1 MLKLSSI
8 FLETSIT
15 RLVIASFIF
24 VLLLPIGFFVYSL
37 SQNSWQQVE
46 HSMLERHR
54 LISTSLV
61 EPFTLYISSKQ
72 QVVTAIANE
81 VKQERG
87 EDKATLTDE
96 ISQQI
101 RHLSTQA
108 TLDKHLRTLGNI
120 VALSYTSGTNNKL
133 KQTVSTNKFI
143 SKKNWDLDYKE
154 ANFFRIKNNGIPSR
168 TDSLSS
174 AFISTV
180 TGKPVVLL
188 RHLIFNNNRQLEATL
203 FAEISL
209 KSIISMC
216 SKISFGKTGHCTTV
230 DHKGQVIAHP
240 NPEWVQSIRN
250 ITHLSAVRKMLSG
263 ISGIDE
269 FYSKSFDTTMVAGY
283 SAIPNL
289 GWGIMIPQQ
298 KSELT
303 SIFDDIRNNILLWL
317 LFGMLSATLI
327 AWKLA
332 NEITQPIKLLMH
344 KTSQLA
350 KFQYFVDPGKM
361 PENSPREIKQL
372 WQEFSHL
379 FTGLQNSHNEVKRL
393 NTSLHKDIENATLEL
408 REKNKKLYE
417 LSTLDYLTELPNR
430 RFFTNYL
437 NKQLVDSAVR
447 QIGVIFI
454 DVDHFK
460 TTNDTLGHEVGD
472 AVLIHLGKLMKSSIR
487 QGDLAARLG
496 GDEFVIYVDEADD
509 EALATIAEKVRR
521 AAQENPLFIKSQNVS
536 LSLSLGTVSHSSDSD
551 VSAKEFF
558 SLADKAMYVSKS
570 KGRNAITHYN
580 TDCLVEVESM
590 AG

>member
-1 MLKLSSI
+1 
-8 FLETSIT
+8 
-15 RLVIASFIF
+15 
-24 VLLLPIGFFVYSL
+24 
-37 SQNSWQQVE
+37 
-46 HSMLERHR
+46 MLERHR

-61 EPFTLYISSKQ
+61 EPFTLYINSKQ

-81 VKQERG
+81 VKEERN
-87 EDKATLTDE
+87 EYKAVLTDE
-96 ISQQI
+96 IGQQI
-101 RHLSTQA
+101 RLLTTQA
-108 TLDKHLRTLGNI
+108 ILDKHLRTLGNI
-120 VALSYTSGTNNKL
+120 VALSYTSGIDNQLEK
-133 KQTVSTNKFI
+133 TVSTNKFI
-143 SKKNWDLDYKE
+143 SKNNWNLDYKE
-154 ANFFRIKNNGIPSR
+154 ADFFRIKNNGVPSR

-188 RHLIFNNNRQLEATL
+188 RHFIFDDNRKLEATL
-203 FAEISL
+203 FAEVSL

-216 SKISFGKTGHCTTV
+216 SKVRFGITGHCTTV
-230 DHKGQVIAHP
+230 DHKGQIIAHP
-240 NPEWVQSIRN
+240 KQEWVQNIRN
-250 ITHLSAVRKMLSG
+250 ITHISTVRKMLAG

-269 FYSKSFDTTMVAGY
+269 FYSKYFSTTMVVGF

-289 GWGIMIPQQ
+289 GWGIMVPQP

-303 SIFDDIRNNILLWL
+303 SIFDNIRSSILLWL
-317 LFGMLSATLI
+317 LFGVLSATII

-332 NEITQPIKLLMH
+332 HEITKPIKLLMH
-344 KTSQLA
+344 KTGQLA
-350 KFQYFVDPGKM
+350 KSQYLVDLGKI

-393 NTSLHKDIENATLEL
+393 NTSLNKDIENATLEL

-430 RFFTNYL
+430 RFFTNHL
-437 NKQLVDSAVR
+437 NEKLANNAVR

-487 QGDLAARLG
+487 KSDLAARLG
-496 GDEFVIYVDEADD
+496 GDEFVIYVDNADD
-509 EALATIAEKVRR
+509 EALATIAEKVRK
-521 AAQENPLFIKSQNVS
+521 AAQENPLFIKGQNVS

-558 SLADKAMYVSKS
+558 RLADKAMYVSKN

-580 TDCLVEVESM
+580 TDCLVENESM